1 MFVATCE
8 MDILLGDV
16 HSLKEKRAV
25 VKPIVRELRRR
36 FDVAV
41 AETDFQDLHRRALVT
56 VCAVSGDASHARDVA
71 DACEEWVSGLPEI
84 TLVGVRRRMFGGDDE
99 GVG

>member
-41 AETDFQDLHRRALVT
+41 AETDYQDLHRRAV
-56 VCAVSGDASHARDVA
+56 VAVAAVAGDASHARGVVE
-71 DACEEWVSGLPEI
+71 ACEEWVSGLPEI
-84 TLVGVRRRMFGGDDE
+84 TLVSARRRLFGGDDE

>member
-1 MFVATCE
+1 MATCE
-8 MDILLGDV
+8 MDMLLGDV

-25 VKPIVRELRRR
+25 VRPIVKELRRR

-41 AETDFQDLHRRALVT
+41 SETGHQDLHRRSVVSVA
-56 VCAVSGDASHARDVA
+56 AVSGTASHARQVV

-84 TLVGVRRRMFGGDDE
+84 TVVGVRRRLFGGDDE
-99 GVG
+99 GVR

>member
-1 MFVATCE
+1 

-16 HSLKEKRAV
+16 HSLKEKRSV

-41 AETDFQDLHRRALVT
+41 AETGYQDLHRRAVVT
-56 VCAVSGDASHARDVA
+56 VGAVSGEAAHARGIA

-84 TLVGVRRRMFGGDDE
+84 TVVGVRRRLFGGEDE

>member
-16 HSLKEKRAV
+16 HSLKEKRSV

-41 AETDFQDLHRRALVT
+41 AETDYQDLHRRAVVT
-56 VCAVSGDASHARDVA
+56 VGAVSGDASHARGVV

-84 TLVGVRRRMFGGDDE
+84 TVVGVRRRLFGGDDE

>member
-1 MFVATCE
+1 

-41 AETDFQDLHRRALVT
+41 AETDHQDLHRRALVT
-56 VCAVSGDASHARDVA
+56 VGAVSGDAAHARSVA
-71 DACEEWVSGLPEI
+71 DACEEWVSGLPEV
-84 TLVGVRRRMFGGDDE
+84 TLMEARRRLFGGDDE